1 MNLSPVAFSGIAAT
15 LLAGI
20 FSAPAC
26 LAGESVPSG
35 YASAARAHGIPA
47 DIFYAV
53 ALTESGKVVDRY
65 RTRRPWPWTLNV
77 GGKGYF
83 YASREDAYQA
93 LRRFLAQGKRSI
105 DIGLMQVNWRWHR
118 DKLGDPWQ
126 ALDPDHNLQV
136 SARILATCYRERRD
150 RWDAVGC
157 YHAPNNRKFAR
168 RYRRN
173 VAAHWRR
180 IARRG

>member
-1 MNLSPVAFSGIAAT
+1 VSSRVFARVAVA
-15 LLAGI
+15 LLLNALLG
-20 FSAPAC
+20 SVA
-26 LAGESVPSG
+26 LAGESVPAG
-35 YASAARAHGIPA
+35 YASVARAHGVPA
-47 DIFYAV
+47 DIFYAI
-53 ALTESGKVVDRY
+53 ALTESGKIVDRF

-83 YASREDAYQA
+83 YASREDAHRA
-93 LRRFLAQGKRSI
+93 LQGFLAQGKRSI
-105 DIGLMQVNWRWHR
+105 DIGLMQVNWRWHQ

-136 SARILATCYRERRD
+136 GARILASCYREGRD

-157 YHAPNNRKFAR
+157 YHAPNNPSYAS
-168 RYRRN
+168 RYRKN

>member
-1 MNLSPVAFSGIAAT
+1 MRSCIHAGAVAALVLSLLYGPAA
-15 LLAGI
+15 LAG
-20 FSAPAC
+20 
-26 LAGESVPSG
+26 GSVPSG
-35 YASAARAHGIPA
+35 YVSAARAHGIPA
-47 DIFYAV
+47 DVFYAV
-53 ALTESGKVVDRY
+53 ALTESGKIVDRY
-65 RTRRPWPWTLNV
+65 RTHRPWPWTLNV

-83 YASREDAYQA
+83 YATRDEAHRA
-93 LRRFLAQGKRSI
+93 LKRFLAEGKRSI

-136 SARILATCYRERRD
+136 GARILASCYRERGE

-157 YHAPNNRKFAR
+157 YHAPNNKKFAS
-168 RYRRN
+168 RYSNN

-180 IARRG
+180 IGRQG

>member
-1 MNLSPVAFSGIAAT
+1 MDSRM
-15 LLAGI
+15 LAGV
-20 FSAPAC
+20 AAVLLLNALWGQVA
-26 LAGESVPSG
+26 LAGETVPAG
-35 YASAARAHGIPA
+35 YVSAARAHGVPA

-53 ALTESGKVVDRY
+53 ALTESGKIVDGF

-83 YASREDAYQA
+83 YASREDAHRA
-93 LRRFLAQGKRSI
+93 LQGFLAQGKRSI

-136 SARILATCYRERRD
+136 GARILASCYREGRD

-157 YHAPNNRKFAR
+157 YHAPNNPSTAR
-168 RYRRN
+168 RYRKY
-173 VAAHWRR
+173 VAVHWRR

>member
-1 MNLSPVAFSGIAAT
+1 MCSSRRPCFQRSYSGPSHVRANPSPPVT
-15 LLAGI
+15 
-20 FSAPAC
+20 
-26 LAGESVPSG
+26 PSRHKLTG
-35 YASAARAHGIPA
+35 FRLTSS
-47 DIFYAV
+47 YAV
-53 ALTESGKVVDRY
+53 ALTESGKVVDRF

-83 YASREDAYQA
+83 YASREDAHRA
-93 LRRFLAQGKRSI
+93 LRRYLAQGKRSI

-136 SARILATCYRERRD
+136 GASILASCYREGRD

-157 YHAPNNRKFAR
+157 YHAPNNLTFAS
-168 RYRRN
+168 RYRKN

>member
-1 MNLSPVAFSGIAAT
+1 VSSRVFAHVAVA
-15 LLAGI
+15 LLLNALLG
-20 FSAPAC
+20 SVA
-26 LAGESVPSG
+26 LAGESIPAG
-35 YASAARAHGIPA
+35 YASVARAHGVPA
-47 DIFYAV
+47 DIFYAI
-53 ALTESGKVVDRY
+53 ALTESGKVVDQF

-83 YASREDAYQA
+83 YSSREDAHRA
-93 LRRFLAQGKRSI
+93 LQGFLAQGKRSI

-118 DKLGDPWQ
+118 DKLDDPWQ
-126 ALDPDHNLQV
+126 VLDPDHNLQV
-136 SARILATCYRERRD
+136 GARILASCYREGRD

-157 YHAPNNRKFAR
+157 YHAPNNQKFAS
-168 RYRRN
+168 RYRKN